1 MEFTSNAFVDN
12 QAGAELCGEG
22 GKQAIII
29 LLASMPLT
37 FREGLAY
44 ISTCVWHKCHT
55 NITSLSILVIIS
67 RKDRDIERD
76 RENDNLFIESD
87 RLVYEQINIDRCLM
101 EIMRKC
107 VL

>member
-1 MEFTSNAFVDN
+1 MKVTSNNVFVDN
-12 QAGAELCGEG
+12 QAGAELCREG

-29 LLASMPLT
+29 LLTPLPLT

-55 NITSLSILVIIS
+55 NITSLSNLVIIS

-87 RLVYEQINIDRCLM
+87 RLVY
-101 EIMRKC
+101 
-107 VL
+107 